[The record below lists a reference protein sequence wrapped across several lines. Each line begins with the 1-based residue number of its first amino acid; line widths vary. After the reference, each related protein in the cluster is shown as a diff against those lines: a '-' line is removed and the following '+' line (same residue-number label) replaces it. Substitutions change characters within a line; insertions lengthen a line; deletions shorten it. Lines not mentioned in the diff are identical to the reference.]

1 MSRFSSFFRP
11 ILTTLLLFSAVSL
24 SGFCPEAPEAAGLP
38 PQETLRSIG
47 ASMEAA
53 DTASFSKLVDLD
65 GISKQALS
73 ELVKLASDPHTSQW
87 MPPTLALMASH
98 GGLTNAR
105 VQSFLAS
112 EIREFVLYGV
122 GSGGFGGRPVNDYKS
137 QSMFGPLFAM
147 ASLGKKQITK
157 IGTAE
162 SFSGG
167 RQLLPFTVHDENG
180 NDYPVEGVFSPE
192 GNGWRLTGVN
202 NLQELILMVSRE
214 AMAQEE

>member
-53 DTASFSKLVDLD
+53 DTASFSKLVDL
-65 GISKQALS
+65 A
-73 ELVKLASDPHTSQW
+73 KLASDPHTSQW

>member
-73 ELVKLASDPHTSQW
+73 ELAKLASDPHTSQW

-147 ASLGKKQITK
+147 ASLGKKQIK
-157 IGTAE
+157 AYQA
-162 SFSGG
+162 SKRGG
-167 RQLLPFTVHDENG
+167 YLDCTMLENG
-180 NDYPVEGVFSPE
+180 RIVISGEAALVS
-192 GNGWRLTGVN
+192 VA
-202 NLQELILMVSRE
+202 ELAVKLE
-214 AMAQEE
+214 

>member
-1 MSRFSSFFRP
+1 MP
-11 ILTTLLLFSAVSL
+11 L
-24 SGFCPEAPEAAGLP
+24 SP
-38 PQETLRSIG
+38 
-47 ASMEAA
+47 
-53 DTASFSKLVDLD
+53 V
-65 GISKQALS
+65 
-73 ELVKLASDPHTSQW
+73 
-87 MPPTLALMASH
+87 
-98 GGLTNAR
+98 
-105 VQSFLAS
+105 AS